1 MLPHPRELGIR
12 QEDATDLSWL
22 RREGDEDDNV
32 TSDHRF
38 SFVPGDDGT
47 FPVDRC
53 QEIRHNTRQPARNLE
68 ANMKRKLNEQ
78 VPIRP
83 LFDKPGNKGDVSELS
98 MGVAAPS
105 IAGLSHGAAS
115 GTGSQLRSND
125 FTDNI
130 TNIADTG
137 AEGHEELRIHDSI
150 SSKTTAIRVGTLR
163 YCQDRRKKPEITDEN
178 HHALLAGQPAQRQN
192 SAQLAASSGL

>member
-1 MLPHPRELGIR
+1 
-12 QEDATDLSWL
+12 
-22 RREGDEDDNV
+22 
-32 TSDHRF
+32 
-38 SFVPGDDGT
+38 
-47 FPVDRC
+47 
-53 QEIRHNTRQPARNLE
+53 
-68 ANMKRKLNEQ
+68 MKRKLNEQ

-98 MGVAAPS
+98 MGVAAAASGLEAPS